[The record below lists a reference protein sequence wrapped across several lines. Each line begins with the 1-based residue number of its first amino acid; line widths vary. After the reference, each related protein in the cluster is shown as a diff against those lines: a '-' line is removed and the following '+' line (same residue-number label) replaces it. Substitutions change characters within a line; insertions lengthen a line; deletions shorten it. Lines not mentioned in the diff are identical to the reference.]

1 VVDVAKKYT
10 KEHIEYLRKISP
22 GRYNS
27 EITKMFNEK
36 FNMNQTKSAIAT
48 IRQRNG
54 IKSGVPRNRKK
65 YTKEQLD
72 YLKKLCE
79 EGLFNDEIT
88 KKFNKHFGTN
98 KSESAIKNQRAKYKM
113 HTSARNYWPKGH
125 EPWNKGKKGFMGP
138 NKTSFKKGHK
148 PHNWVPIGS
157 ERITKDGY
165 VQIKIQEG
173 KFQKNWRGKHIL
185 VWEAVNGPLP
195 KGHAI
200 IFGDG
205 NNRNFDLD
213 NLILVSRA
221 QLLKLNQQGLI
232 KNDADLTR
240 TGVII
245 ADLQMK
251 ISERSK

>member
-1 VVDVAKKYT
+1 MAKKIYT
-10 KEHIEYLRKISP
+10 KEHIEYLREITP
-22 GRYNS
+22 GRTNK

-36 FNMNQTKSAIAT
+36 FNLNISEKAIAQA
-48 IRQRNG
+48 RKRRG
-54 IKSGVPRNRKK
+54 IKTGSDGRFKK
-65 YTKEQLD
+65 GQT
-72 YLKKLCE
+72 
-79 EGLFNDEIT
+79 
-88 KKFNKHFGTN
+88 
-98 KSESAIKNQRAKYKM
+98 
-113 HTSARNYWPKGH
+113 
-125 EPWNKGKKGFMGP
+125 PWNKGKKGFMGP
-138 NKTSFKKGHK
+138 NETSFKKGHK

-165 VQIKIQEG
+165 IEIKIQEG

-185 VWEAVNGPLP
+185 VWEKHNGPLP

-205 NNRNFDLD
+205 NNRNFDIE
-213 NLILVSRA
+213 NLILVSRR

-245 ADLQMK
+245 ADLQQK
-251 ISERSK
+251 IIERSK

>member
-1 VVDVAKKYT
+1 MAKKYT
-10 KEHIEYLRKISP
+10 EEHIEYLREITP
-22 GRYNS
+22 GRTNK

-36 FNMNQTKSAIAT
+36 FNLNI
-48 IRQRNG
+48 
-54 IKSGVPRNRKK
+54 
-65 YTKEQLD
+65 
-72 YLKKLCE
+72 
-79 EGLFNDEIT
+79 
-88 KKFNKHFGTN
+88 
-98 KSESAIKNQRAKYKM
+98 SESALAQVRRRRGIKTGSDGKYK
-113 HTSARNYWPKGH
+113 KGH

-165 VQIKIQEG
+165 IEIKIQEG

-185 VWEAVNGPLP
+185 VWEEHNGPVP
-195 KGHAI
+195 EGHAV

-205 NNRNFDLD
+205 NNRNFDID

>member
-1 VVDVAKKYT
+1 MAKKYT
-10 KEHIEYLRKISP
+10 KEHIEYLREITP
-22 GRYNS
+22 GRTNK

-36 FNMNQTKSAIAT
+36 FNLNI
-48 IRQRNG
+48 
-54 IKSGVPRNRKK
+54 
-65 YTKEQLD
+65 
-72 YLKKLCE
+72 
-79 EGLFNDEIT
+79 
-88 KKFNKHFGTN
+88 
-98 KSESAIKNQRAKYKM
+98 SESALAQVRKRRGIKTGSDGKYK
-113 HTSARNYWPKGH
+113 KGRK
-125 EPWNKGKKGFMGP
+125 PWNKGKKGFMGP

-165 VQIKIQEG
+165 TEIKIQEG
-173 KFQKNWRGKHIL
+173 KLQKNWRGKHIL

>member
-1 VVDVAKKYT
+1 MVDVAKKYT
-10 KEHIEYLRKISP
+10 KEHIEYLREITP
-22 GRYNS
+22 GRTNK

-36 FNMNQTKSAIAT
+36 FNLNI
-48 IRQRNG
+48 
-54 IKSGVPRNRKK
+54 
-65 YTKEQLD
+65 
-72 YLKKLCE
+72 
-79 EGLFNDEIT
+79 
-88 KKFNKHFGTN
+88 
-98 KSESAIKNQRAKYKM
+98 SESALAQVRKRHGIKTGSDGKYK
-113 HTSARNYWPKGH
+113 KGH

-185 VWEAVNGPLP
+185 VWEEHNGPVP
-195 KGHAI
+195 EGHAV

-205 NNRNFDLD
+205 NNRNFDID

>member
-1 VVDVAKKYT
+1 MGKKIYT
-10 KEHIEYLRKISP
+10 KEHIEYLRKIAP
-22 GRYNS
+22 GRYND
-27 EITKMFNEK
+27 EITAMFNKK
-36 FNMNQTKSAIAT
+36 FNMNVTESAIRT
-48 IRQRNG
+48 LKVKNKILSNVSRSRME
-54 IKSGVPRNRKK
+54 
-65 YTKEQLD
+65 YTQEQLD
-72 YLKKLCE
+72 YLKKLSKK
-79 EGLFNDEIT
+79 GLFNSEIT
-88 KKFNKHFGTN
+88 KKFNERFGTN

-165 VQIKIQEG
+165 IEIKIQEG

-185 VWEAVNGPLP
+185 VWEEHNGPVP
-195 KGHAI
+195 EGHAV

>member
-1 VVDVAKKYT
+1 MAKKYT
-10 KEHIEYLRKISP
+10 KEHIEYLREITP
-22 GRYNS
+22 GRTNK

-36 FNMNQTKSAIAT
+36 FNLNISEKAIAQA
-48 IRQRNG
+48 RKRRG
-54 IKSGVPRNRKK
+54 IKTGSDGRFKK
-65 YTKEQLD
+65 GQT
-72 YLKKLCE
+72 
-79 EGLFNDEIT
+79 
-88 KKFNKHFGTN
+88 
-98 KSESAIKNQRAKYKM
+98 
-113 HTSARNYWPKGH
+113 
-125 EPWNKGKKGFMGP
+125 PWNKGKKGFMGP

-165 VQIKIQEG
+165 IEIKIQEG

-185 VWEAVNGPLP
+185 VWEEHNGPVP
-195 KGHAI
+195 EGHAV

-205 NNRNFDLD
+205 NNRNFDID

-251 ISERSK
+251 ISERSKQK

>member
-1 VVDVAKKYT
+1 MAKKYT
-10 KEHIEYLRKISP
+10 KEHIEYLREITP
-22 GRYNS
+22 GRTNK

-36 FNMNQTKSAIAT
+36 FNLNI
-48 IRQRNG
+48 
-54 IKSGVPRNRKK
+54 
-65 YTKEQLD
+65 
-72 YLKKLCE
+72 
-79 EGLFNDEIT
+79 
-88 KKFNKHFGTN
+88 
-98 KSESAIKNQRAKYKM
+98 SESALAQVRKRRGIKTGSDGKYK
-113 HTSARNYWPKGH
+113 KGRK
-125 EPWNKGKKGFMGP
+125 PWNKGKKGFMGP

-165 VQIKIQEG
+165 IEIKIQEG

-185 VWEAVNGPLP
+185 VWEEHNGPVP
-195 KGHAI
+195 EGHAV

>member
-1 VVDVAKKYT
+1 MAKKYT
-10 KEHIEYLRKISP
+10 KEHIEYLREITP
-22 GRYNS
+22 GRTNK

-36 FNMNQTKSAIAT
+36 FNLNI
-48 IRQRNG
+48 
-54 IKSGVPRNRKK
+54 
-65 YTKEQLD
+65 
-72 YLKKLCE
+72 
-79 EGLFNDEIT
+79 
-88 KKFNKHFGTN
+88 
-98 KSESAIKNQRAKYKM
+98 SESALAQVRKRRGIKTGSDGKYK
-113 HTSARNYWPKGH
+113 KGRK
-125 EPWNKGKKGFMGP
+125 PWNKGKKGFMGP

-165 VQIKIQEG
+165 IEIKIQEG
-173 KFQKNWRGKHIL
+173 KLQKNWRGKHIL
-185 VWEAVNGPLP
+185 VWEEHNGPVP
-195 KGHAI
+195 EGHAV